1 MSDIREKAVSV
12 LNQVRDTLDKN
23 GFSQVETNSDD
34 VFAFQSEKG
43 TIKITYEDNKIY
55 LLSADDSYE
64 DALEDNYK
72 RIALSLL
79 DEGSTDKD
87 IEYIAKD
94 FSETIDDKYSNK
106 AAIRR
111 NNYKAPPTVSKAAVR
126 GGQSYD
132 VNTLANRIAQIY
144 PDLKPYYKELGAGYS
159 EFLGEEFFTKY
170 ANRYIMDTIRANNP
184 QSMKKL
190 FGTLNEVFDD
200 GSNDVQDVIAVTILG
215 EMNNDQILLA
225 NCLDYMNESMTPMV
239 LGVNKYL
246 ATASGKR
253 AKEKML
259 NPPPYKPKK
268 QKKKKGFM
276 SQLMDMQ
283 PPQQ

>member
-1 MSDIREKAVSV
+1 MADIREKAVSV
-12 LNQVRDTLDKN
+12 LNQVRETLDKN
-23 GFSQVETNSDD
+23 GFNQVETNSDD

-43 TIKITYEDNKIY
+43 TIKITYEDDKIY

-64 DALEDNYK
+64 NATEDSYK

-79 DEGSTDKD
+79 DESSTDKD

-94 FSETIDDKYSNK
+94 FSETIDDKYTNK
-106 AAIRR
+106 AVVRK
-111 NNYKAPPTVSKAAVR
+111 NNYKTPPTVSKAAVR

-132 VNTLANRIAQIY
+132 VNTLANRIAQVY
-144 PDLKPYYKELGAGYS
+144 PDLKPYYKEMGAGYS

-170 ANRYIMDTIRANNP
+170 ANRYIIDTIRANNP

-215 EMNNDQILLA
+215 ELNNDQILLA
-225 NCLDYMNESMTPMV
+225 NCLDYMNESMTPVV
-239 LGVNKYL
+239 LCVNKFL
-246 ATASGKR
+246 ASSSGKK
-253 AKEKML
+253 AKKKLL

-268 QKKKKGFM
+268 QKKKGFM

-283 PPQQ
+283 PPQ

>member
-1 MSDIREKAVSV
+1 MADIREKAVSV

-43 TIKITYEDNKIY
+43 TIKITFEDDKIY

-64 DALEDNYK
+64 EAAEDSYK

-87 IEYIAKD
+87 IDYIAKD

-111 NNYKAPPTVSKAAVR
+111 NNYKAPPTVSKAAIR

-170 ANRYIMDTIRANNP
+170 ANRYIIDTIKANNP

-215 EMNNDQILLA
+215 ELNNDQILLA
-225 NCLDYMNESMTPMV
+225 NCLDYMNDSMTPV
-239 LGVNKYL
+239 VIGVNKYL
-246 ATASGKR
+246 ATSSGKR
-253 AKEKML
+253 AKKKML
-259 NPPPYKPKK
+259 NPPAYKPKK
-268 QKKKKGFM
+268 KKKKGFM
-276 SQLMDMQ
+276 SQLADMQ
-283 PPQQ
+283 PPQ